1 MSVTSYCATPWRI
14 TLPLSQTDWE
24 VNSLPK
30 LAKVLQ
36 TLEEM
41 QLDFNSSQ
49 SGGKLVSPADMI
61 VLGGCAAIE
70 EAAE

>member
-1 MSVTSYCATPWRI
+1 
-14 TLPLSQTDWE
+14 

-41 QLDFNSSQ
+41 QLDFNISQ
-49 SGGKLVSPADMI
+49 SGGKLVSLADMI